1 MSRWTTVLAAL
12 PILAACSGA
21 QKTEPPPPPPAWAA
35 PPVDEG
41 VKLEADVKDL
51 IAKLEAKVAPLEKEM
66 NLAYWEATNTG
77 KQEAYD
83 KAAAA
88 ELEIR
93 KLFSDKESF
102 ALLERAKASGKLKD
116 SLLLRQVT
124 LLRDAFAE
132 NQLPAETL
140 AGLVKLASEAEKLF
154 NDHRGKIAGKPVPD
168 NDLYEILRKEK
179 NSKKRQLAWEAY
191 MSKGEAVREKL
202 LELVRLRNEAA
213 RSLGYADFYEMRLKL
228 QEQEP
233 AEIQR
238 IFDELAEKTDAPF
251 AAIMEEVR
259 KELAKRYK
267 VKPAELQ
274 AWHFEDPFFQE
285 APMVRGVDLDPF
297 FKDKDPRKVVADF
310 YTSLGLPP
318 QDILEKSDLYE
329 KPGKKP
335 HAYCIHIDRSGDVRI
350 LANLRN
356 NEKWTGTLLHEMGHA
371 VYDKYFDFSLPYF
384 LRADSHIFTTEAIAE
399 LFGRLT
405 RNPLWLE
412 KVLGLP
418 KAKLAK
424 IEKDIRFGL
433 RLTMLV
439 FARWTLTMVNFE
451 RELYRDPEQDL
462 NALWWKLKE
471 RYQLQAPPSGRNAP
485 DWAAKIHF
493 TSSPVYYHNYMLGEM
508 MASQLSQHIAKEILK
523 SDDPRALDLAG
534 ATAVGQFLKEKIFQV
549 GAKLRWDDLLI
560 GATGETLNPIHFVN
574 QFVAE

>member
-1 MSRWTTVLAAL
+1 
-12 PILAACSGA
+12 
-21 QKTEPPPPPPAWAA
+21 
-35 PPVDEG
+35 VDEG
-41 VKLEADVKDL
+41 AKLEADVKDL

-66 NLAYWEATNTG
+66 NLAYWEATNSG

-93 KLFSDKESF
+93 KIFSDKEGF
-102 ALLERAKASGKLKD
+102 ALLERAKASGKIKD
-116 SLLLRQVT
+116 ALLSRQVA

-132 NQLPAETL
+132 NQLPPETL
-140 AGLVKLASEAEKLF
+140 ERMVKLASEVEKLF
-154 NDHRGKIAGKPVPD
+154 NDHRGTIGGKPVPD
-168 NDLYEILRKEK
+168 NDLYEVLRREK

-191 MSKGEAVREKL
+191 MSKGEAVRGKL
-202 LELVRLRNEAA
+202 LELVKLRNEAA
-213 RSLGYADFYEMRLKL
+213 RSLGYADFYEMRLRL

-238 IFDELAEKTDAPF
+238 IFDELAEKTDSPF
-251 AAIMEEVR
+251 ARIMEEVR
-259 KELAKRYK
+259 KELAKRYA
-267 VKPAELQ
+267 VKPDALQ

-297 FKDKDPRKVVADF
+297 FKDKDPQKIVADF
-310 YTSLGLPP
+310 YTSIGLPP

-335 HAYCIHIDRSGDVRI
+335 HAYCIDIDRSGDVRI

-371 VYDKYFDFSLPYF
+371 VYDKYFDFSLPFF
-384 LRADSHIFTTEAIAE
+384 LRANSHIFTTEAIAE

-405 RNPLWLE
+405 RNPLWLK
-412 KVLGLP
+412 KVLGVP
-418 KAKLAK
+418 EAKLAK

-462 NALWWKLKE
+462 NALWWKLKA
-471 RYQLQAPPSGRNAP
+471 RYQLQTPPAGRNAP

-508 MASQLSQHIAKEILK
+508 MASQLSQHIAREILK
-523 SDDPRALDLAG
+523 SDDPRALDLSGQA
-534 ATAVGQFLKEKIFQV
+534 AVGQFLKEKIFAV
-549 GAKLRWDDLLI
+549 GARLRWDDLLI
-560 GATGETLNPIHFVN
+560 QATGETLNPVHFVN